1 MFNLY
6 YLYSNTNCHTAATF
20 PAEKDSCKEGS
31 PLTRRTAALYICLV
45 GGKALLVFLEF
56 FPGDISLV
64 MTGEEYF
71 PVFFVWETDGVV
83 FEMPVGIN
91 GFIVTIAPI
100 HIRPGIGRI
109 VDDAEDAAV
118 GERSPCDLPIP
129 CASISALGERKVV
142 FGEYRT
148 TP

>member
-1 MFNLY
+1 MM
-6 YLYSNTNCHTAATF
+6 S
-20 PAEKDSCKEGS
+20 
-31 PLTRRTAALYICLV
+31 
-45 GGKALLVFLEF
+45 
-56 FPGDISLV
+56 
-64 MTGEEYF
+64 GEEYF

-129 CASISALGERKVV
+129 CASISALGAKAIRSVVKAAASKEEKKVV
-142 FGEYRT
+142 VEIQ
-148 TP
+148 